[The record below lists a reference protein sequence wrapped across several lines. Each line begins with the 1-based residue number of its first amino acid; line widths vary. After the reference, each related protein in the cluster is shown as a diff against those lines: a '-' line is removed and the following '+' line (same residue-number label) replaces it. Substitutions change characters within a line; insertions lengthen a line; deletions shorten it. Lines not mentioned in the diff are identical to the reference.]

1 MGADAHIGQAGVAIA
16 ELGRKGEHG
25 RGFAVV
31 ADEVRMLTERTA
43 QATDEV
49 SASIRE
55 IQTGT
60 VDAVIRV
67 NASCSSVE
75 QGVAKVTQT
84 GTAMERIVEGQRS
97 LTSMV
102 QQIAAAAEQ
111 QSAAST
117 QISHSVTSITS
128 VAKESAQGA
137 DLSAQAAASLSR
149 HAENLQKLVGQF
161 KIEVPATPAGQ
172 HTRSPRGGRVFF
184 FLSIRAH
191 LMQC

>member
-1 MGADAHIGQAGVAIA
+1 MGADAHIGQAGAAIA

-43 QATDEV
+43 KATDEV

-55 IQTGT
+55 I
-60 VDAVIRV
+60 
-67 NASCSSVE
+67 
-75 QGVAKVTQT
+75 QT

-137 DLSAQAAASLSR
+137 DQSAQAAASLSR

-161 KIEVPATPAGQ
+161 KI
-172 HTRSPRGGRVFF
+172 
-184 FLSIRAH
+184 
-191 LMQC
+191 